1 MLLQEPSFDDRSLKA
16 FVNCLA
22 DYNCGAPLGL
32 VVPVITHT
40 SPVIWDVQPTTIPLK
55 RMNLGPFSFAESLK
69 FFQGIAVEDLKSRR
83 AISACG
89 GHAALLVELYKFMK
103 RSSGGLGS
111 LFTCDR
117 VQLYGDAVAATLQ
130 SDQSMSLLKPI
141 LFQQAV
147 PEQTCRSYAQK
158 GLVFLQKA
166 DSGGKKYRMSVPY
179 PCFVKLLLVLR
190 RPERFEHLWSDA
202 PTLPSRD
209 WSTKAFEALCAIRI
223 AVEMEGFPYNSPCE
237 WKEIEQ
243 FMNFT
248 KQTGIKWAK
257 SAGCNQIRAIFATG
271 RVPRVYKSSQPTE
284 LEVDGVNIS
293 FTVYAKTANQGS
305 SIQTIPI
312 STWIPAGIMCF

>member
-1 MLLQEPSFDDRSLKA
+1 
-16 FVNCLA
+16 
-22 DYNCGAPLGL
+22 
-32 VVPVITHT
+32 
-40 SPVIWDVQPTTIPLK
+40 
-55 RMNLGPFSFAESLK
+55 
-69 FFQGIAVEDLKSRR
+69 
-83 AISACG
+83 
-89 GHAALLVELYKFMK
+89 
-103 RSSGGLGS
+103 
-111 LFTCDR
+111 
-117 VQLYGDAVAATLQ
+117 
-130 SDQSMSLLKPI
+130 MSLLKPI
-141 LFQQAV
+141 LLQQAV

-190 RPERFEHLWSDA
+190 RPERFQHLWSDA
-202 PTLPSRD
+202 PTPPSRD

-223 AVEMEGFPYNSPCE
+223 AVEMQGFPYNSPCDPDSVATTFRKEKKSRVCLTESQNQKGVDAIGVDGDAMILLQCKYPEIDSSVQE

-248 KQTGIKWAK
+248 KQTGLKWAK

-293 FTVYAKTANQGS
+293 FAVYAKTANQGS

-312 STWIPAGIMCF
+312 STWIPASIMCF